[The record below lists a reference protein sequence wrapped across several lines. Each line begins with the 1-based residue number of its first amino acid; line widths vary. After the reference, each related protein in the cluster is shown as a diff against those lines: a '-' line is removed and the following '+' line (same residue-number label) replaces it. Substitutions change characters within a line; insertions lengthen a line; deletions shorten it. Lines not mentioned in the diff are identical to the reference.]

1 MHICCIEGSY
11 LENWGLQWIQ
21 LIHEDLFQG
30 HNLQQQLNVIW
41 MLGTNS
47 KSNLCLNV
55 RQYSSI
61 DTKKKKHK
69 NENTGKQNKTQHK
82 KTVLKQIKI
91 KKKRNKQISNCYQL
105 F

>member
-1 MHICCIEGSY
+1 
-11 LENWGLQWIQ
+11 
-21 LIHEDLFQG
+21 
-30 HNLQQQLNVIW
+30 

-91 KKKRNKQISNCYQL
+91 KKKETNKFQTVTSYFKDIIPPAIVDNN
-105 F
+105 